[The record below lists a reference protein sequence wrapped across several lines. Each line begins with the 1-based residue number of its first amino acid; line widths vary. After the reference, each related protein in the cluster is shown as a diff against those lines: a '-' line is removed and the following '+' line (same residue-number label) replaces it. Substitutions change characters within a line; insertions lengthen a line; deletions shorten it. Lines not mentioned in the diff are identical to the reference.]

1 MRFLTAGESHGR
13 ALVGI
18 LEGMPSNLPLT
29 LAHLHAQLRR
39 RKLGFGRGTRQAIE
53 TDEVEIVS
61 GVRHGITLGS
71 PIAVLLVNRDWEN
84 WRGIMD
90 VAPPPTTKPDADADA
105 EADGAASRGRRVA
118 VPRPGHA
125 DRIGGRK
132 YAHEDMRN
140 VLERSSA
147 RETAMRVA
155 LGTVART
162 LLEALGMT
170 IASRVVRVGDAV
182 DTQTPRLP
190 IEEWNAVTDASPAR
204 CLCANA
210 SARMVTAIEAAKT
223 NGDTLGGV
231 FEVVAAGVPWGL
243 GSYAHWDRR
252 LEAEIGRAFLSL
264 NAIKGVEVGL
274 GFGVAERPGSAVHDA
289 LAPDGHGGARPTS
302 NRAGGL
308 EGGMTTGE
316 PLVVRAAMKPL
327 STLMRPLA
335 SVHVATGA
343 VAQAHVE
350 RSDVCAVPAAAVIGE
365 ALVSL
370 VLAQAV
376 LQTFGSDDFGRLSR
390 EVDAWR
396 RRP

>member
-71 PIAVLLVNRDWEN
+71 PIAVLLVNRDWDN

-90 VAPPPTTKPDADADA
+90 VAPPPATAS
-105 EADGAASRGRRVA
+105 DGAASGGRRVA

-132 YAHEDMRN
+132 YAHDDMRN

-162 LLEALGMT
+162 LLEALGID
-170 IASRVVRVGDAV
+170 IASRVVRVGGAV
-182 DTQTPRLP
+182 DTQTPQLP
-190 IEEWNAVTDASPAR
+190 VSAWNAVTDASPAR
-204 CLCANA
+204 CLCADA
-210 SARMVTAIEAAKT
+210 SARMVTAIEAAKA

-231 FEVVAAGVPWGL
+231 FEVVTAGVPWGL

-335 SVHVATGA
+335 SVNVATGA
-343 VAQAHVE
+343 AAQAHVE

-365 ALVSL
+365 ALVAL
-370 VLAQAV
+370 VLAEAV
-376 LQTFGSDDFGRLSR
+376 LTSFGGDDFGRLR
-390 EVDAWR
+390 RAVAAWR
-396 RRP
+396 LEERAQVGTR